1 LDGHCAKPRRFQWR
15 IPQAGAASPPGAEFI
30 LQSTDFK
37 DDKPPWPKPNGSLNA
52 YFFNSKDGEAVV
64 NKRGIFIA
72 SIWLLTLVLPA
83 GAQVQ
88 VGDNVNMN
96 LNGTLSTGYTGDF
109 SNYTS
114 SDHGVY
120 VGGNTDLTGFYYT
133 PSFLSFD
140 IQPFYNQSREN
151 SNFQSIFNTSGVG
164 ASASIFGGSNFPGT
178 ITYSKAYNSE
188 GGFVV
193 PELGNITTRGNNEN
207 LGIGWG
213 IHVPDYPSV
222 SFQFMDGNNKN
233 SVFGTNSES
242 TSHSDAFGVNVSHT
256 LAGFHLSGG
265 YNYNKLNAVTPDFL
279 TGQPPL
285 TSDSSS
291 NSFNFG
297 VSHSLPL
304 NGSISGGA
312 SRSDVSSEYSGGSY
326 NATIDTFNAGA
337 GFQPIRNL
345 NLGVNTQ
352 YTDNLGGTLYQ
363 SIIAA
368 GGVVPPSLLEYST
381 HSLGIDSHVNYVV
394 PALHLTLGFTADRV
408 EQTALGISIASNSF
422 TEMVSYGSALLGGYF
437 NATGGVTQTSV
448 DVANSPSTQGFFETV
463 TYTRR
468 VQRWNLSGSL
478 NYSRNAQSV
487 LVGYTSSGYGYS
499 AGIGRNIGT
508 YSHWSVNASG
518 SKATFNN
525 VPGSGNFNQTY
536 STAMSL
542 KRFSFSA
549 AYSKADGTSI
559 LTPTG
564 LAPVSV
570 PLPIVTPG
578 QLIMFGG
585 KSYSLGAA
593 TTPIRGLTL
602 SAGWSKANSNTLA
615 ESANSQ
621 NNTQQQY
628 AMLQYKLRQLW
639 ITGGYLKL
647 TQGFSIIGGPP
658 TSGSSF
664 FIGVSR
670 WFKFF

>member
-1 LDGHCAKPRRFQWR
+1 M
-15 IPQAGAASPPGAEFI
+15 
-30 LQSTDFK
+30 
-37 DDKPPWPKPNGSLNA
+37 
-52 YFFNSKDGEAVV
+52 
-64 NKRGIFIA
+64 NKRGIFVA

-83 GAQVQ
+83 RAQVQ

-109 SNYTS
+109 SNYAG
-114 SDHGVY
+114 SDHGLNI
-120 VGGNTDLTGFYYT
+120 GGNADLAGFYYS

-140 IQPFYNQSREN
+140 IQPFYNQSRAN
-151 SNFQSIFNTSGVG
+151 SNFQSIFDTSGVG
-164 ASASIFGGSNFPGT
+164 ASASIFGGSHFPGT
-178 ITYSKAYNSE
+178 ISYTKAYNSE

-193 PELGNITTRGNNEN
+193 PGLGNLTTHGNNEN

-213 IHVPDYPSV
+213 IHIPDYPSV
-222 SFQFMDGNNKN
+222 SFQFMDGNNTN

-242 TSHSDAFGVNVSHT
+242 TSHSDTFGVNVSHT
-256 LAGFHLSGG
+256 LAGFHLNGG
-265 YNYNKLNAVTPDFL
+265 YNYNKVQAVTPDFL

-285 TSDSSS
+285 ASDSSG
-291 NSFNFG
+291 NSFNLG
-297 VSHSLPL
+297 VSHNLPL
-304 NGSISGGA
+304 NGSISAGG
-312 SRSDVSSEYSGGSY
+312 SRSDVNAEYSGGSY
-326 NATIDTFNAGA
+326 SATIDTFNAGA
-337 GFQPIRNL
+337 GLQPLRNL
-345 NLGVNTQ
+345 NLGVNAQ

-381 HSLGIDSHVNYVV
+381 HSLGIDSHASYAV
-394 PALHLTLGFTADRV
+394 PALHLTFGVTADRV

-422 TEMVSYGSALLGGYF
+422 TEMVSYGSALLGGFF

-448 DVANSPSTQGFFETV
+448 DVANNPSTMGYFGTL
-463 TYTRR
+463 TYMRR

-478 NYSRNAQSV
+478 NYTRNTETV
-487 LVGYTSSGYGYS
+487 LVGYTNSGYGYS

-508 YSHWSVNASG
+508 YSHWSANVSASK
-518 SKATFNN
+518 STFNN
-525 VPGSGNFNQTY
+525 VAGSGNLNQSY
-536 STAMSL
+536 STSLSL
-542 KRFSFSA
+542 KRFSFSG

-564 LAPVSV
+564 LVPVSGPV
-570 PLPIVTPG
+570 PIVTPG

-585 KSYSLGAA
+585 KSYSFGAA
-593 TTPIRGLTL
+593 TTPIRGLTI
-602 SAGWSKANSNTLA
+602 SGGWSKANSNTA
-615 ESANSQ
+615 EGAASSQ

-664 FIGVSR
+664 YIGVSR